1 MLLGSILGKL
11 RYYRLLSA
19 LLTVP
24 VYWDNNVM
32 DTNCY
37 SYMHTATDKHPV
49 AMLTILEDTA
59 ARSSVVDKWEDN

>member
-11 RYYRLLSA
+11 LYYQLLSA

-32 DTNCY
+32 DTNCH
-37 SYMHTATDKHPV
+37 SDMHTAKGKRPV
-49 AMLTILEDTA
+49 SMLTIWEDMA